1 MSKGASGV
9 RYAEVS
15 RETKETKVTV
25 VLDLDG
31 GSRRDI
37 ETGIGFFDHML
48 DQLAFHG
55 EFNVGIQ
62 AEGDLI
68 IDDHHT
74 VEDVGLTLG
83 TAFRRAMEAS
93 PQIARYASNHTPM
106 DDALVLVALDFSGR
120 AFLDFD
126 VIFERESIGAMS
138 TECVREFFRAF
149 CTQAGMN
156 LHIRKLAGHNDHHVC
171 EAIFKGVGR
180 ALNDAT
186 ASKENRSSSSTKGR
200 VKN

>member
-83 TAFRRAMEAS
+83 TAFRRAMEA
-93 PQIARYASNHTPM
+93 
-106 DDALVLVALDFSGR
+106 
-120 AFLDFD
+120 
-126 VIFERESIGAMS
+126 
-138 TECVREFFRAF
+138 
-149 CTQAGMN
+149 
-156 LHIRKLAGHNDHHVC
+156 
-171 EAIFKGVGR
+171 
-180 ALNDAT
+180 
-186 ASKENRSSSSTKGR
+186 
-200 VKN
+200 